1 MWELIK
7 DLIQFLWERKQWWL
21 FPVLFSLVLIS
32 LLIAF
37 GGSTAVSPFIYS
49 IF

>member
-1 MWELIK
+1 MLELVK
-7 DLIQFLWERKQWWL
+7 DLSKFLWERKQWWL
-21 FPVLFSLVLIS
+21 FPIIISLILIA

-37 GGSTAVSPFIYS
+37 GGSSAVTPFVYS

>member
-7 DLIQFLWERKQWWL
+7 DLIHFLWERKQWWL
-21 FPVLFSLVLIS
+21 FPVLFSLVLIA

>member
-1 MWELIK
+1 MLEVIK
-7 DLIQFLWERKQWWL
+7 DLFEFVWERKIWWL
-21 FPVLFSLVLIS
+21 FPVIFSIILIAF
-32 LLIAF
+32 LIAF